1 MRVPSSSTRR
11 LAIASSIA
19 AFALLASLSPVRAET
34 VTEVQ
39 VERVKPNKE
48 KHASL
53 RFLKENRAFIRARL
67 DLLKLTMIERKGQT
81 AAIDPRY
88 LDYQRMLADVLADR
102 DSVADA
108 DDARRRRELLASI
121 TELGGLESQL
131 DQMERLLADQ
141 RERLAVLQRNFVADQ
156 STALMVVLSGYP
168 VDVALDEVTVAL
180 DDGASVRVALGA
192 EQQESLRRG
201 GIVEVFFG
209 FVEPREQSLAVGVV
223 GAPWPGGDAGYVT
236 LDPARDRLTLLRLDL
251 SSVRPDQGGAGIRA
265 STWLQDAAILSG
277 DG

>member
-1 MRVPSSSTRR
+1 MRIPPIRFR
-11 LAIASSIA
+11 LAIAWSIA
-19 AFALLASLSPVRAET
+19 ALGLVAIAPTARAQD
-34 VTEVQ
+34 VTAVQ

-48 KHASL
+48 KHATL

-67 DLLKLTMIERKGQT
+67 DLLKLTAIERKGET
-81 AAIDPRY
+81 AAVDPRY

-102 DSVADA
+102 DSVAGA

-168 VDVALDEVTVAL
+168 ADVSLDEVAVTL
-180 DDGASVRVALGA
+180 DDGATVRVPLAA

-209 FVEPREQSLAVGVV
+209 FVEPREQALAIGVF
-223 GAPWPGGDAGYVT
+223 GAPWPDGDAGYVT

-251 SSVRPDQGGAGIRA
+251 SSVRADQGGAGIQA

>member
-1 MRVPSSSTRR
+1 MRTHSIPTRR
-11 LAIASSIA
+11 FALASSIA
-19 AFALLASLSPVRAET
+19 VAVLLVTLSPVRAEV

-48 KHASL
+48 KHPSL
-53 RFLKENRAFIRARL
+53 RFLKDNRAFIRARL
-67 DLLKLTMIERKGQT
+67 DLLKQTLIERKGQT
-81 AAIDPRY
+81 AAVDPRY

-102 DSVADA
+102 DSVTGA

-131 DQMERLLADQ
+131 DQMERLLANQ
-141 RERLAVLQRNFVADQ
+141 RERLALLQRNFVADQ

-168 VDVALDEVTVAL
+168 TDVALDEVTVAL
-180 DDGASVRVALGA
+180 DNGSSVRVPLGA

-209 FVEPREQSLAVGVV
+209 FVEPREQSLAIGVI

-251 SSVRPDQGGAGIRA
+251 TSVRPDQGGAGIRA